1 MPLPTTTTSASSS
14 DVARVLVARAP
25 VNRPRDVALARAS
38 TRRVAARIARV
49 DDAVAVADICLVV
62 VAVVVVVV
70 VVASRTASSPPSSS
84 PGDDDDVDE
93 EKPRALVVNVY
104 DMHTTTRPNYKTG
117 RRRYLARGV
126 PGGRNGE
133 S

>member
-25 VNRPRDVALARAS
+25 VNRPRDVARARAS

-62 VAVVVVVV
+62 VAVAVVV
-70 VVASRTASSPPSSS
+70 VVASRTASSPPSS
-84 PGDDDDVDE
+84 PPDDDDDVDE

-104 DMHTTTRPNYKTG
+104 DMHTTTRPNYKTE